1 MQGNDLLIRT
11 RDIRSHDHSEFVPS
25 EKLQGDV
32 PNAILLGN
40 LHIFHES
47 SHSLQVYPASSGWNP
62 SASPVWIMRFAADP
76 KLATGINYPKLT
88 TARSEGVDDSILS
101 PESPLLRTLSRIF
114 QPLETYIANILVT
127 WEPSQGTTASSLYS
141 SGNLIV
147 SLPRYKLNFFVG
159 AEGDLE
165 CKELPGMFVSRK
177 QSIGTLHGL
186 TNKLV
191 LDPKDTN
198 TVRKLVLPDGNIT
211 VSLRAPHQKVTI
223 LPCQDPGQQI
233 RMFVYDVDELIGR
246 LVGDGTVTSWYFLA
260 YLHAVTSSHLFD
272 PLTHRTGVQQTLA
285 MLKSANA
292 FAFTQL
298 TPEDIRLLQSIHRL
312 TPVRVYYPKH
322 LHSMEQVHWNSALS
336 FLSQSELFVPLVE
349 EIVGYRND
357 QSLFDLKPTPLILEY
372 EGVPALRTRAELRNC
387 RLVSSKVQ
395 GAVLSHGK
403 SALK

>member
-11 RDIRSHDHSEFVPS
+11 RDIHSHDLSEFVPS

-32 PNAILLGN
+32 PNAILLGT

-62 SASPVWIMRFAADP
+62 SALPDWIMRFAADP
-76 KLATGINYPKLT
+76 KLATGINCPKLT

-114 QPLETYIANILVT
+114 QPLEAYVANILVT
-127 WEPSQGTTASSLYS
+127 WEPSQGTTASSLYPN
-141 SGNLIV
+141 GNLIV

-159 AEGDLE
+159 ADGSLE
-165 CKELPGMFVSRK
+165 CKELPGMVVSRK

-198 TVRKLVLPDGNIT
+198 AVRKLVLPDGQIT
-211 VSLRAPHQKVTI
+211 VSLMAPHQKVTI

-233 RMFVYDVDELIGR
+233 TMFLYDVDELIGR

-272 PLTHRTGVQQTLA
+272 PLIHRTGVQQTLA

-322 LHSMEQVHWNSALS
+322 RRSMEQVHWNSALS

-349 EIVGYRND
+349 EIVGYRNN
-357 QSLFDLKPTPLILEY
+357 QSLFDLKPTRFILEY

-395 GAVLSHGK
+395 GAVSSHGK

>member
-11 RDIRSHDHSEFVPS
+11 RDIRSHDLSEFVPS

-32 PNAILLGN
+32 PNAILMGT

-62 SASPVWIMRFAADP
+62 SALPDWIMRFAADP
-76 KLATGINYPKLT
+76 KLATGINNPKLT
-88 TARSEGVDDSILS
+88 TARSEGVDDSVLS

-114 QPLETYIANILVT
+114 QPLEAYITNILVT
-127 WEPSQGTTASSLYS
+127 WEPSQGTMASSLYS

-159 AEGDLE
+159 AEADLE

-177 QSIGTLHGL
+177 QTIGTLHGL
-186 TNKLV
+186 SNKLV

-198 TVRKLVLPDGNIT
+198 TARKLILPDGKIT
-211 VSLRAPHQKVTI
+211 VFCRPSHQQVTI
-223 LPCQDPGQQI
+223 LPYQDAGRI
-233 RMFVYDVDELIGR
+233 RMFIYDVDELIGR

-292 FAFTQL
+292 FAFIQL
-298 TPEDIRLLQSIHRL
+298 TPEDIDLLHLIHRL

-322 LHSMEQVHWNSALS
+322 LSSMEQVHWNSALS

-349 EIVGYRND
+349 EIVGYRNN
-357 QSLFDLKPTPLILEY
+357 QSLFDLKTTHLILEY
-372 EGVPALRTRAELRNC
+372 EGVPELRTRAELRNC
-387 RLVSSKVQ
+387 RLVSSEVHE
-395 GAVLSHGK
+395 AVSPHGK